1 MAPPATVRTPAANG
15 ERKYSVP
22 AADKTLD
29 ILEFAATMAHGMS
42 ATEIAAGLGR
52 GVQEIYRVIQVLET
66 RGYLYRPA
74 GSDRYHTSLKLF
86 ELAHQVPATRQL
98 ADAALPIMQ
107 DLVPATLQSCHLAV
121 LNGADLLIILQC
133 DPPLP
138 MRYSV
143 TLGARFPFEET
154 SSGLVLYAHAD
165 TRTRE
170 TLDRVLATRPDGVA
184 RIANMNREAADIVR
198 RGYDLRASI
207 AVGGVTNVS
216 VPIFDHL
223 GHSVAALTVAH
234 LEQRAATVSM
244 DTVLEL
250 TIDAG
255 QALSRQLGAGSR
267 LPKTEHLP
275 APRTRAEQVTV
286 AGE

>member
-1 MAPPATVRTPAANG
+1 MTPPSSARAAAAG

-22 AADKTLD
+22 AAEKTLD
-29 ILEFAATMAHGMS
+29 ILEFASTMGHGMS

-66 RGYLYRPA
+66 RGYLFRPA

-86 ELAHQVPATRQL
+86 ELAHQMPATRQL

-107 DLVPATLQSCHLAV
+107 DLAPATLQSCHLAV
-121 LNGADLLIILQC
+121 MNGSDLLIILQC

-165 TRTRE
+165 ARTRE
-170 TLDRVLATRPDGVA
+170 TLDRVLAARADASV
-184 RIANMNREAADIVR
+184 RIANLNREAATILE
-198 RGYDLRASI
+198 RGYDLRASL

-216 VPIFDHL
+216 VPVFDHL

-234 LEQRAATVSM
+234 VEQRAATVSM
-244 DTVLEL
+244 DTVLKL

-267 LPKTEHLP
+267 LPKTELLP
-275 APRTRAEQVTV
+275 ARRTDADQAPVP
-286 AGE
+286 GE